1 MKRGHSHKTQPA
13 DTGVATMIEYVMV
26 SGILMGLFIVML
38 LLVHANFVE
47 TPVNTITY
55 SAFTD
60 IGNGLSTRIVDV
72 YSLAPETGNITSSFD
87 LPDEIG
93 GRSYGIKI
101 SGDASG
107 QTVDISRDYIKTSVA
122 MAGIGASKHGAA
134 GGNTTGAGVNR
145 VSYDSEGFE

>member
-1 MKRGHSHKTQPA
+1 MKRGHFPKTQPDDA
-13 DTGVATMIEYVMV
+13 GVANLIEYIMV
-26 SGILMGLFIVML
+26 TGILMALLIVML

-47 TPVNTITY
+47 TPVNTLTY

-72 YSLAPETGNITSSFD
+72 YAVAPENGNITSGLN

-93 GRSYGIKI
+93 GRSYGIEI
-101 SGDASG
+101 SPDGA
-107 QTVDISRDYIKTSVA
+107 TVDVSRDFIITRVA
-122 MAGIGASKHGAA
+122 MAGVGKSKHGQA